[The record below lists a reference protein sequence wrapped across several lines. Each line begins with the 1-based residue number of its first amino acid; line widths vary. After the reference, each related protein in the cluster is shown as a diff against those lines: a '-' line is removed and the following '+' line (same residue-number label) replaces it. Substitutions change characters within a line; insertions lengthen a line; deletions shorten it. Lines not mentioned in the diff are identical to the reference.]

1 MWERLLRDWLAVQKE
16 LEDLKETPDWAAEC
30 QKVLKLLA
38 GWSIE
43 EFLAF
48 ILFMADQQF
57 ATLDTLGFAACT
69 NEEGTK
75 KEKREGDEDKDSA
88 VLLQI
93 FNLVKLS
100 EVLRAVLEQTTPD
113 HAYILPAEQAERAR
127 KTLERGEAYIATAR
141 AMYCDMMGCVFCK

>member
-1 MWERLLRDWLAVQKE
+1 MWERLLGDWLAVQKE

-57 ATLDTLGFAACT
+57 TTLDTLGFAACVDD
-69 NEEGTK
+69 EGTK

-88 VLLQI
+88 ILLAI
-93 FNLVKLS
+93 FNLVKLG
-100 EVLRAVLEQTTPD
+100 EVLKAVLERTTETPE
-113 HAYILPAEQAERAR
+113 HADILPAEQVERAR

-141 AMYCDMMGCVFCK
+141 AVYCDT